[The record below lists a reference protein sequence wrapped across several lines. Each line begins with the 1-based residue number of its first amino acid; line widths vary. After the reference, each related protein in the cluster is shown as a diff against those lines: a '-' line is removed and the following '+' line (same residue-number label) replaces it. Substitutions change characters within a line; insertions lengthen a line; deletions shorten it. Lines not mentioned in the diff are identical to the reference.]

1 MTYTFVQ
8 ALQEFKTEVNIK
20 YPPGE
25 IQTRRVQELTKGR
38 GGRRRGRYS
47 GRYAGRGIFGRGGGV
62 RGYGGGSYSIP
73 GSSYSRPGSKVITLK
88 NGKKIDYHASIKFD
102 NYVYNNMTDDQ
113 RDTLHRERKE
123 YQ

>member
-25 IQTRRVQELTKGR
+25 IQTRRVQELAKVR
-38 GGRRRGRYS
+38 GGRGRGRDSGINS
-47 GRYAGRGIFGRGGGV
+47 GRGRFGRDRGG
-62 RGYGGGSYSIP
+62 RGYGGG
-73 GSSYSRPGSKVITLK
+73 SYSRPGSKVITME